1 MKRSLLIIVAL
12 LSGIVIFWNGCKKDE
27 NSVTSPGPP
36 PAPTLSSPANNATN
50 IAIPPTLTWNPST
63 GATSYT
69 PQVSTNS
76 SLTSFVYNQ
85 SGITSTTQQ
94 VTGLSDST
102 TYYWRA
108 SATNSNGTSS
118 YSSVWQFTTASGG
131 TPSTVTTSSITSI
144 TSSSASGGGNV
155 TSQGSSSVT
164 ARGVCWSTSQNPTT
178 ANSKTSD
185 GSGTGGFTSSITGL
199 SDSTAYYVRA
209 YATNSAGTSYGSQVS
224 FTTTTRVTTGTPC
237 PGIPTVTYAGKI
249 YNTVLIGGQCW
260 LRENLDVGTTID
272 VTREQTNNSTIE
284 KYSYNNDTVNG
295 GLYQW
300 DEAMQY
306 STTPG
311 VQGICPTGWH
321 IPTIAEF
328 ATLSSTVGNDGN
340 ALKEIGQGSGNGAGT
355 NTSGFSA
362 LLVGVCSTNGT
373 FQGLGGITSFW
384 TSTQNSAT
392 IASDLTLFDKGGIIE
407 FNSFLTK
414 NYGFSVRCIKD

>member
-12 LSGIVIFWNGCKKDE
+12 LSGIVFFWNGCKKDE
-27 NSVTSPGPP
+27 NSVNPPGTAP

-118 YSSVWQFTTASGG
+118 YSSVWQFTTASRG
-131 TPSTVTTSSITSI
+131 TPSTVTTSPITSI

-199 SDSTAYYVRA
+199 SASTPYYVRA

-224 FTTTTRVTTGTPC
+224 FTTTTSVTTGTPC

-249 YNTVLIGGQCW
+249 YHTVLIGGQCW
-260 LRENLDVGTTID
+260 LRENLDVGTLID
-272 VTREQTNNSTIE
+272 VTQEQTNNSTIE
-284 KYSYNNDTVNG
+284 KYSYNNDPVNG

-300 DEAMQY
+300 NEAMQY
-306 STTPG
+306 DTTAR
-311 VQGICPTGWH
+311 GICPTGWH
-321 IPTIAEF
+321 IPTVAEF
-328 ATLSSTVGNDGN
+328 VTLSSTVGNDGN

-362 LLVGVCSTNGT
+362 LLVGRRLTNGT
-373 FQGLGGITSFW
+373 FQDLGVITSFW
-384 TSTQNSAT
+384 TSAQNSAT
-392 IASDLTLFDKGGIIE
+392 IAFNITMFGSGGVIE
-407 FNSFLTK
+407 VNSFLTK

>member
-1 MKRSLLIIVAL
+1 MKRSLLIVGAL

-27 NSVTSPGPP
+27 TSVNPPGSPPL
-36 PAPTLSSPANNATN
+36 APTLSSPANNATN

-118 YSSVWQFTTASGG
+118 YSSVWQFTTANGS

-164 ARGVCWSTSQNPTT
+164 ARGVCWSTSSSPTT

-199 SDSTAYYVRA
+199 SASTAYYVRA

-224 FTTTTRVTTGTPC
+224 FTTTTSVTTGTPC

-249 YNTVLIGGQCW
+249 YHTVLIGGQCW
-260 LRENLDVGTTID
+260 LRENLDVGTLID
-272 VTREQTNNSTIE
+272 VTQEQTNNSTIE
-284 KYSYNNDTVNG
+284 KYSYNNDPVNG

-300 DEAMQY
+300 NEAMQY
-306 STTPG
+306 DTSA
-311 VQGICPTGWH
+311 QGICPTGWH
-321 IPTIAEF
+321 IPTSAEF
-328 ATLSSTVGNDGN
+328 VTLSSTVGDGN
-340 ALKEIGQGSGNGAGT
+340 ALKEIGQGSGVGAGT

-362 LLVGVCSTNGT
+362 LLVGGRFTNGT
-373 FQGLGGITSFW
+373 FQGLGAIASFW
-384 TSTQNSAT
+384 SSTQNSAA
-392 IASDLTLFDKGGIIE
+392 IASNMVLVSDGGIIE
-407 FNSFLTK
+407 LNSFLTK
-414 NYGFSVRCIKD
+414 NNGLSVRCIKD